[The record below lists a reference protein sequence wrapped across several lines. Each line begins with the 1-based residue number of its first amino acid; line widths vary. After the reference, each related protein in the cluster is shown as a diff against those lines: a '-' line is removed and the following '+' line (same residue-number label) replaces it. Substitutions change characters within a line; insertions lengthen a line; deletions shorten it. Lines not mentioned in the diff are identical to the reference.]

1 MNTDKNYT
9 TISLL
14 LIDMLEVVILLIT
27 ICLTYCIILL
37 MTYKYVTQTKQN
49 I

>member
-27 ICLTYCIILL
+27 YLSDLL
-37 MTYKYVTQTKQN
+37 YN
-49 I
+49 SLNDL